1 MQGGAT
7 GERRREAWLRTGPTR
22 WTELVDRGFKAPL
35 PPTLSILPLGWT
47 AHESQTGLSC
57 FWDANVVASK
67 GFGLRIFIYSP
78 TRGLLPLDAC
88 SPLGITLI
96 LHI

>member
-35 PPTLSILPLGWT
+35 PPTLSILLLGW
-47 AHESQTGLSC
+47 AALESQTGLSY
-57 FWDANVVASK
+57 FGDANAVVSEDFSLGA
-67 GFGLRIFIYSP
+67 FILYD
-78 TRGLLPLDAC
+78 RGCTLDAR
-88 SPLGITLI
+88 SPPDTTLS